1 MKTKT
6 SINSFHAT
14 GLFRCPLK
22 TSENLWFSDVFRGYR
37 KRPVAWNGLRVGLN
51 LRLWWKKFVIVNN
64 IGCPAVMAVKLKE
77 HSQIHEIHEYFSNYL
92 QPSLIGSDGN
102 VFADKAKNMCFGWSN
117 DCGDFFLRHLVEFI
131 LTILKRNISPLKL
144 LANTNGYAQIYL
156 AAKSPVIPP
165 KGNLPQK

>member
-1 MKTKT
+1 
-6 SINSFHAT
+6 
-14 GLFRCPLK
+14 
-22 TSENLWFSDVFRGYR
+22 
-37 KRPVAWNGLRVGLN
+37 
-51 LRLWWKKFVIVNN
+51 
-64 IGCPAVMAVKLKE
+64 MAVKLKE
-77 HSQIHEIHEYFSNYL
+77 HSQIHEIHEYFSNNL